1 MYLMKCWWTIR
12 LTCTWLCVQ
21 SLRNKFDEAK
31 KNCQSC
37 FLKHGRWKYYFGI
50 SNLWEAFPSGLK
62 PLFQREAKC
71 KAIDMKIIF
80 DSHRNKTHFQNV
92 NKDFAHSLVLKVKV
106 FGIRKWPTPLETSCG
121 GVCGRAVTPW
131 TLDLEVRGSS
141 LARRVLSLDKEIYT
155 TLSLFT
161 RVYKWV
167 PATYCWWGNATMD

>member
-31 KNCQSC
+31 RNCQSC

-80 DSHRNKTHFQNV
+80 DSHRNKTHFQNL

-121 GVCGRAVTPW
+121 GVCGRAVN
-131 TLDLEVRGSS
+131 TLNSGSGGPEFKPRTARSFLRQGNLHHFVS
-141 LARRVLSLDKEIYT
+141 LYPGV
-155 TLSLFT
+155 
-161 RVYKWV
+161 
-167 PATYCWWGNATMD
+167 